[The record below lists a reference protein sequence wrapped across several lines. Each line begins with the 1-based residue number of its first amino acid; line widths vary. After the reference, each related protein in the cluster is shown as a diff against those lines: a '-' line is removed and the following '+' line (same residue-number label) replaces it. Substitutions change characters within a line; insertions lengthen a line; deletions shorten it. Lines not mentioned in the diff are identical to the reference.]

1 MKASELYGRA
11 SLFLE
16 KLSQVKSELNKAEFW
31 YPYSTLSNFEHLCNL
46 FGEDN
51 EFLSELHTG
60 GLVLDI
66 GGADG
71 DLAYFLES
79 LGIAVSAL
87 EYAPTNHNGLAGM
100 RLVGEH
106 FGSRVE
112 IMEVNLDAGGAING
126 RYSLVYFLGVLYHL
140 KNPFLV
146 LENLAKCSKYVLLST
161 KIFKYIPGIESP
173 LADKSISYLLDPT
186 ECNDDNTNYWIF
198 SEAGLRRLLDRCGFE
213 VELFEIYG
221 DRDSAEPA
229 SMEHDGRAFCL
240 VRSKFFDGYEY
251 ENT

>member
-1 MKASELYGRA
+1 MKTSELFARA
-11 SLFLE
+11 TIFLDE
-16 KLSQVKSELNKAEFW
+16 LLRIKSELNKPEFW
-31 YPYSTLSNFEHLCNL
+31 YSYSTLSNFEHLRNL

-51 EFLSELHTG
+51 EFLSELHAG
-60 GLVLDI
+60 GSVLDI

-100 RLVGEH
+100 RLVGKH

-112 IMEVNLDAGGAING
+112 IMEVNLDEGGAIDG

-173 LADKSISYLLDPT
+173 LDNQSISYLLSPT
-186 ECNDDNTNYWIF
+186 ECNDDDTNYWVF
-198 SEAGLRRLLDRCGFE
+198 SEAGLRRLFDRCGFE

-221 DRDSAEPA
+221 ARDTAEPA

-240 VRSKFFDGYEY
+240 IRSKLFDSY
-251 ENT
+251 